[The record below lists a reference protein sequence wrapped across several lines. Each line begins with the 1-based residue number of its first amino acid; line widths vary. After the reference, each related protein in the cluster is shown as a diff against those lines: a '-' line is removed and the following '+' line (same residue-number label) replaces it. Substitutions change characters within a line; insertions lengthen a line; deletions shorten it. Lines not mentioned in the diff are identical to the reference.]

1 MNQVLESAIELRE
14 YDLKVSNIG
23 IETDFERKLPLT
35 MADSHALQQVFVNLI
50 INAEQAI
57 KGAQRGGTIAIKT
70 ERENGT
76 IRVSVSDD
84 GPGIPEGELGL
95 IFEPF
100 YTSKPP
106 GQGTGLGL
114 AVSRKIVQGHGGK
127 MWAASKEGKGATFII
142 ELPVVAAGKTE
153 EAPRPAVRE
162 TPPAKSRILVVD
174 DELPV
179 QELMCGVLEAEGHE
193 VHLASNGEA
202 ALACLGA
209 YEYDLVIS
217 DIRMPQLDGEE
228 LYAQICSNWPHLA
241 DRVILST
248 GDVVTDKTRAFL
260 EKANLPRITKPFDI
274 SRLRQVV
281 RGALGQR
288 AGSTRVPGNAS
299 GPKE

>member
-1 MNQVLESAIELRE
+1 MSQVVESAIELRE
-14 YDLKVSNIG
+14 YDLKVNNIG

-57 KGAQRGGTIAIKT
+57 KGAQRGGTITIKT

-114 AVSRKIVQGHGGK
+114 AVSRKIVQGHGGEIR
-127 MWAASKEGKGATFII
+127 AASKEGKGTTFII
-142 ELPVVAAGKTE
+142 ELPVVAPEKAE
-153 EAPRPAVRE
+153 EVPRPAVRE

-260 EKANLPRITKPFDI
+260 EKADLPRITKPFDI
-274 SRLRQVV
+274 NRLRQVV

-288 AGSTRVPGNAS
+288 AGSTRVPGNAA